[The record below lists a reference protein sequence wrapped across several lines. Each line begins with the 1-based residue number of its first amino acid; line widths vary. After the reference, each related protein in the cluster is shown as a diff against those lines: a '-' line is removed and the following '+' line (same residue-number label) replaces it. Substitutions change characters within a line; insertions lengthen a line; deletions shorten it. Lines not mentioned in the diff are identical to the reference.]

1 MLEAVVFYPTAFVLL
16 ILALV
21 SVFTERIVNSLVAA
35 IAVFFLVA
43 LVFYLLG
50 AEYKAVMQLSI
61 YGLAVPIL
69 LAIALMFTN
78 TRNEKGSSTLGIRRY
93 LVYCAISLI
102 VLGLV
107 YLIAVSLNITQGET
121 FALRLTE
128 INSYRVFDAI
138 VEGFFGPY
146 LVAFELVSVL
156 LFAVV
161 VGVSDNAK

>member
-1 MLEAVVFYPTAFVLL
+1 MIEAVIFYPTAFALL
-16 ILALV
+16 ILALL
-21 SVFTERIVNSLVAA
+21 SVFTEKIVNSLVAG
-35 IAVFFLVA
+35 IAVFFLTA
-43 LVFYLLG
+43 LIFYLLG
-50 AEYKAVMQLSI
+50 AEYNAVMQLSV

-78 TRNEKGSSTLGIRRY
+78 TRNEKGSSTLGVRRY

-102 VLGLV
+102 ILGVV

-121 FALRLTE
+121 FASKMTE
-128 INSYRVFDAI
+128 LNSYRVFDAI

-156 LFAVV
+156 LYAVV